1 MPCRRLVSVVLFA
14 AALGLAATPA
24 VADPIERQEDSVQ
37 AALDGFVAYLKSE
50 TNEALTASARLARE
64 HQDSLTAA
72 RAYLESLLDA
82 WRQSLSGQKARV
94 GTLGKDA
101 TEIWEAWRATA
112 ASSWATIE
120 RQAQNALDWIETWMR
135 NRSLSEPP
143 GTPV

>member
-1 MPCRRLVSVVLFA
+1 M
-14 AALGLAATPA
+14 
-24 VADPIERQEDSVQ
+24 
-37 AALDGFVAYLKSE
+37 
-50 TNEALTASARLARE
+50 ARE

-135 NRSLSEPP
+135 NQSLSEPP